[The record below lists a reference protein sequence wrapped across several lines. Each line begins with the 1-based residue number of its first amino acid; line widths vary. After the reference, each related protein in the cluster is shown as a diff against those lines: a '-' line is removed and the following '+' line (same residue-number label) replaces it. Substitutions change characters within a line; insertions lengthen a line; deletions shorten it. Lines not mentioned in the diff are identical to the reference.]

1 MNKIALMVDSS
12 ADITKE
18 EAQELGIFVLRM
30 PVIIDGKE
38 YIESE
43 TITDEEVVDALQQH
57 KSVKTAQPIIGDMIQ
72 MWDRLLEEYNEVFYL
87 PLTSALSGTNKTAL
101 NLAKEEYAG
110 KVTVVQSEFVCYPTI
125 RVMEMAKGM
134 FDKGYT
140 TAQVKEKIEKEGEL
154 MAVLIPENLET
165 LKAGGRISPAVA
177 SLAGLLKIVPLLNIC
192 HGSIDLQDKVRT
204 LKKAYQRG
212 VEVVTQGVDPEDYEW
227 MVIDA
232 FDKEK
237 SEMCKE
243 MLEKAV
249 GQPVSQHAFKTVIL
263 SHVGKGTI
271 GFGRIKKI
279 RY

>member
-18 EAQELGIFVLRM
+18 EAQELGIYVLRM

-43 TITDEEVVDALQQH
+43 TITDEEVVEALQQH

-72 MWDRLLEEYNEVFYL
+72 MWDRLLEEYDEVFYL

-101 NLAKEEYAG
+101 NLAKEAYEG

-125 RVMEMAKGM
+125 RVMEMAKDM
-134 FDKGYT
+134 FEKGYT

-165 LKAGGRISPAVA
+165 LKAGGRISPAAA

-192 HGSIDLQDKVRT
+192 HFYAPLIS
-204 LKKAYQRG
+204 
-212 VEVVTQGVDPEDYEW
+212 
-227 MVIDA
+227 
-232 FDKEK
+232 F
-237 SEMCKE
+237 
-243 MLEKAV
+243 
-249 GQPVSQHAFKTVIL
+249 F
-263 SHVGKGTI
+263 
-271 GFGRIKKI
+271 
-279 RY
+279 